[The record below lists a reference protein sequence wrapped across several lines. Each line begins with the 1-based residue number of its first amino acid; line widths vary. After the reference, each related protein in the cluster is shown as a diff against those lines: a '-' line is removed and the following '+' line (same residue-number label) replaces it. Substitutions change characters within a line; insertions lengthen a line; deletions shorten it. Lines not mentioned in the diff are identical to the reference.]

1 MAERSLRIEA
11 FRNIGF
17 RDGKTW
23 RERLVLNNSLEKGK
37 LGDLIILIGANNSG
51 KSNVLDALNIFGNGN
66 LSERDVT
73 DLFYEEDLH
82 NPKLTLFSRDGF
94 NDKEDEFAYPKSF
107 KDSESLSAQTQDQN
121 IITDDTADEY
131 SYIYLTKKNIFNV
144 LFNLI
149 RSFNDYFPG
158 ENKFKAIGEKFKDKI
173 VKFLHDDEVA
183 HDEYA
188 SGDYT
193 PFYIYTFDQ
202 LIEYLDNHF
211 SMLNS
216 FNSWFRSGT
225 IEFSDSEFEAAAEC
239 ILEVLLNFKQKDEY
253 RDEWEKYKYQSS
265 KDYDQGIFKELENY
279 EEFSKRKQPSH
290 TPAHQKYEEKYGY
303 NFMPNIIPYKNED
316 YCNRD
321 LNTDYEQITQN
332 KFFISLFNSIDM
344 DMQTVLNAYHSFLNQ
359 NNKGILLQ
367 LKKNINDKLKVVS
380 DKFNK
385 LFHLAN
391 EPYYFEIDLESNA
404 IFFSIFRGESTI
416 SLERQST
423 GFRWFF
429 NLFFNLLNSTELNSG
444 DIIIMDEPATNLHV
458 KGQRELRA
466 FLKEFAINN
475 DITIVIATHSPFLID
490 LDYLDEIRI
499 VANEDNVS
507 RIENIF
513 SAAAVDEPDSL
524 LPVKESLTV
533 ESHILMNPQNKVV
546 FVEGITDYNYLTA
559 FKKMLGEMAESFV
572 FLPINGVGKTE
583 ADCKKISQKLKAIRS
598 DAAILVDGD
607 EAGKR
612 IKAVNVNS
620 DFTIL
625 SLNDVDSNFKT
636 IESLFARE
644 DLEKTSLLDE
654 NKRFV
659 KHASTSTVF
668 KNQTLKNKNLI
679 SETTKENFKKLF
691 EKLNEELS

>member
-158 ENKFKAIGEKFKDKI
+158 ENKFKAIGEVFKYKI
-173 VKFLHDDEVA
+173 VKFLEDDARA
-183 HDEYA
+183 HYEDDGYF
-188 SGDYT
+188 DK
-193 PFYIYTFDQ
+193 YTFDQ
-202 LIEYLDNHF
+202 LIGYLDNHF
-211 SMLNS
+211 SMGSS
-216 FNSWFRSGT
+216 FSGWFRPVG
-225 IEFSDSEFEAAAEC
+225 IDFSDSEFEAAAKT
-239 ILEVLLNFKQKDEY
+239 ILEVMLNCKHREKWEEY
-253 RDEWEKYKYQSS
+253 KNEFSKYYFTEKE
-265 KDYDQGIFKELENY
+265 IFKELENY